1 MEWDDL
7 KYVLATVRSGS
18 FLGAAN
24 MLRVTH
30 TTVGRRIS
38 ALEKELGQDLFK
50 RTREG
55 CLPTELCQSILPA
68 AAVMEE
74 QIRRIAVTS
83 EQFVSEPS
91 GLVRIHTAG
100 WIIETALAPRVP
112 ELVRAYPSIRVSLVA
127 DVVEAFND
135 PSVPTMHLRFDVMS
149 KRSETD
155 QEIGRIP
162 FSLYLPEGRAAESL
176 GWVSNHG
183 GNIALK
189 TLEWLGTKSVS
200 EDDILATASDAA
212 GVCAMIRAG
221 VGKGLIPDCIG
232 QRESGVRRA
241 HDGPADVV
249 RHLRMIHDRRL
260 SDVPELQA
268 VKSWVTKALN
278 DSGVFLDE
286 AHPV

>member
-55 CLPTELCQSILPA
+55 CVPTELCQSIIPA
-68 AAVMEE
+68 AAIMEE

-83 EQFVSEPS
+83 DQFVTEPS

-100 WIIETALAPRVP
+100 WIIANILAPKVISLNVAHP
-112 ELVRAYPSIRVSLVA
+112 ALRVSLVA

-155 QEIGRIP
+155 QELGRIP
-162 FSLYLPEGRAAESL
+162 FSLYLPEVGDSDSFA
-176 GWVSNHG
+176 WVSNHG

-189 TLEWLGTKSVS
+189 TLEWLGSRSVS
-200 EDDILATASDAA
+200 EEDILATASDAA

-221 VGKGLIPDCIG
+221 VGKGLIPDYIG
-232 QRESGVRRA
+232 QKDPGVRRA
-241 HDGPADVV
+241 HGGPPDVV

-260 SDVPELQA
+260 SDVPELLA
-268 VKSWVTKALN
+268 VKTWVTQALN
-278 DSGVFLDE
+278 ESGVFLQE
-286 AHPV
+286 TT